1 MSNTMDNSTDG
12 FATTVTILVPIHIC
26 IGIATVFGNALVII
40 LTLRNKALKKTT
52 DILIGSLACIDAFV
66 GLFGTPVIILNMYY
80 VLYVG
85 DGWLACV
92 ICPILFIVPML
103 SDLGVMLLILSERY
117 RAIVQYHKPP
127 YTTKQVV
134 YMLMGVFVMSLA
146 LCGNYVLS
154 YVTGSSC
161 GGHDP
166 TFIDNTLFIICV
178 WPLFGITI
186 VCYSKIKKNLQ
197 SQTVMGSN
205 RSRQSQQVINS
216 VLACLFLYFIG
227 IIPNMIALEISLVAK
242 DFYGTT
248 LLGSTRVLF
257 FSGLTIG
264 LLNSMANPII
274 YAIFNRTMR

>member
-40 LTLRNKALKKTT
+40 LTLRNKELKKTT
-52 DILIGSLACIDAFV
+52 NILIGSLACIDAFV

-92 ICPILFIVPML
+92 ICPILFVAPML

-117 RAIVQYHKPP
+117 RAIVQFHKPP

-154 YVTGSSC
+154 FVTGSSC
-161 GGHDP
+161 VDMSQLLLTTHCSLSVFGH
-166 TFIDNTLFIICV
+166 C
-178 WPLFGITI
+178 
-186 VCYSKIKKNLQ
+186 
-197 SQTVMGSN
+197 
-205 RSRQSQQVINS
+205 
-216 VLACLFLYFIG
+216 
-227 IIPNMIALEISLVAK
+227 
-242 DFYGTT
+242 
-248 LLGSTRVLF
+248 LGSRLSVIQELKRIF
-257 FSGLTIG
+257 KVK
-264 LLNSMANPII
+264 LLWV
-274 YAIFNRTMR
+274 AIEVDSPNRL